1 MPRVLELINESGL
14 GGGQTHVL
22 DLSRGLAAR
31 GRWQPE
37 VGAAGGGPLEEAA
50 RDAAIPFHAL
60 PFDDGGA
67 YGLMV
72 ALRERIRTGAYD
84 LVHTHG
90 GIAGFWGRLAAVG
103 TGVRLVHTLHGI
115 HYLHYDSRP
124 RRLAYRVLDR
134 ALAGLT
140 DRIICVC
147 QSDLEHALDAGIV
160 PPRRARAVLNGID
173 VEQVERTFTRV
184 STSRPALREHL
195 HIGADEIAV
204 VTVARYHRQ
213 KGLPVLLAAFQGA
226 LAQVPS
232 LRLVLAGS
240 GPEQQALET
249 LARELGVAD
258 RVSFWTD
265 AGPAVKGGAYAVAD
279 IFCLPSLWEGLPL
292 VVLEAWACGL
302 PLIATAVD
310 GTREIVR
317 PGLDGLLVPVSDPDA
332 MAQAIVDLAR
342 DPARAKALA
351 DEGHRRVREDFN
363 LARMVTETETVY
375 DEVASQTTFS

>member
-14 GGGQTHVL
+14 GGGQTHVI

-37 VGAAGGGPLEEAA
+37 IGAAGGGPLEGAA
-50 RDAAIPFHAL
+50 RDAGLAFHAL
-60 PFDDGGA
+60 PFEDGGA
-67 YGLMV
+67 FGLIA
-72 ALRERIRTGAYD
+72 ALRERIRAGRYD

-90 GIAGFWGRLAAVG
+90 GIAGFWGRLAAMG
-103 TGVRLVHTLHGI
+103 TGTRLVHTLHGI
-115 HYLHYDSRP
+115 HYLHYDSRS
-124 RRLAYRVLDR
+124 RQFAYRMLDR

-147 QSDLEHALDAGIV
+147 RSDLEHALDAGIV
-160 PPRRARAVLNGID
+160 PPRRARVVLNGID
-173 VEQVERTFTRV
+173 VEQVELTFARVAGART
-184 STSRPALREHL
+184 SLRESL
-195 HIGADEIAV
+195 GIGPDEIAL

-213 KGLPVLLAAFQGA
+213 KGLPVLLAAFRTA
-226 LAQVPS
+226 LDAMPN

-240 GPEQQALET
+240 GPEQPALET
-249 LARELGVAD
+249 LARELGVAP

-279 IFCLPSLWEGLPL
+279 IFVLPSLWEGLPL
-292 VVLEAWACGL
+292 VVLEAWACRL

-317 PGLDGLLVPVSDPDA
+317 PGLDGLLVPVSDADA
-332 MAQAIVDLAR
+332 MAHAIVDLAR
-342 DPARAKALA
+342 DPARARAMG
-351 DEGHRRVREDFN
+351 DEGNRRVKSDFT
-363 LARMVTETETVY
+363 LGRMVTETEAVY
-375 DEVASQTTFS
+375 DEA

>member
-22 DLSRGLAAR
+22 DLSRGLAQR
-31 GRWQPE
+31 GRWIPE
-37 VGAAGGGPLEEAA
+37 IGAAGSGPLEEAA
-50 RDAAIPFHAL
+50 RDAGLPFHPL
-60 PFDDGGA
+60 PFDESGA
-67 YGLMV
+67 FGLLQV
-72 ALRERIRTGAYD
+72 LRERIRTGNYD

-124 RRLAYRVLDR
+124 RQLAYRFIDR

-173 VEQVERTFTRV
+173 VEQVERTFARVATTRP
-184 STSRPALREHL
+184 SLRAALN
-195 HIGADEIAV
+195 IGPDELAL
-204 VTVARYHRQ
+204 VTVARYHKQ
-213 KGLPVLLAAFQGA
+213 KGLPTLLDAFAQA
-226 LAQVPS
+226 LPQLPN
-232 LRLVLAGS
+232 LRLILAGS
-240 GPEQQALET
+240 GPEHAALEAH
-249 LARELGVAD
+249 ARALGIAP
-258 RVSFWTD
+258 RVNFWTD

-279 IFCLPSLWEGLPL
+279 MFCLPSLWEGLPL
-292 VVLEAWACGL
+292 VVLEAWACNL

-317 PGLDGLLVPVSDPDA
+317 PGLDGLLVPPGDPAA

-351 DEGHRRVREDFN
+351 DEGHRRVRADFT
-363 LARMVTETETVY
+363 LARMVTETESVY
-375 DEVASQTTFS
+375 DEI